1 MKRFSDRTVFV
12 DLFGGSGLLS
22 HITKRERPDATV
34 IYNDHDNY
42 RERLENISR
51 TNALFSDL
59 RRLSEGI
66 PRHRMLSRD
75 MHGIFLERIRREEST
90 GFVDYLTISSSLL
103 FSGKY
108 ARNIGEL
115 GKLNFYNNIRLS
127 DYSCEG
133 YLDGL
138 EVVCCDYREL
148 TDKYR
153 DSPDVVFL
161 IVDCAGE
168 GMKAMMPANTILVLA
183 WAISGV
189 CRDLLQTPLFVKT
202 LVADGGISGGLLPA
216 IIFVVAGFLS
226 FSTGTAWGTF
236 GILIPIVVPVAQAVD
251 PNLVLI
257 CLSATLAGSVF
268 GDHCS
273 PISDTTILSSA
284 GAGCAHLE
292 HVSTQMLYACVV
304 AASSAVGYMVSGLM
318 HGSLLPGFVAGLAFM
333 VVTMLVLR
341 QRNKQKDEVQ
351 A

>member
-1 MKRFSDRTVFV
+1 MQYEKNGIFAFMGRRDELCIRNLNTQLHDRMITAMKKCYYSQAPLPFVGQKRMFASEFRKVLKRFSDRTVFV

-22 HITKRERPDATV
+22 HITKRERPDSTV

-51 TNALFSDL
+51 TNALLSDL

-66 PRHRMLSRD
+66 PRHRMLSKK
-75 MHGIFLERIRREEST
+75 MHSIFLERIRREEST

-161 IVDCAGE
+161 IDPPYMATDISTYRMDWKLTDYLDVL
-168 GMKAMMPANTILVLA
+168 LVLKGHPFVYFT
-183 WAISGV
+183 SG
-189 CRDLLQTPLFVKT
+189 K
-202 LVADGGISGGLLPA
+202 
-216 IIFVVAGFLS
+216 
-226 FSTGTAWGTF
+226 
-236 GILIPIVVPVAQAVD
+236 
-251 PNLVLI
+251 
-257 CLSATLAGSVF
+257 
-268 GDHCS
+268 S
-273 PISDTTILSSA
+273 PILDFCRWMEEHPETGNPFK
-284 GAGCAHLE
+284 GAGM
-292 HVSTQMLYACVV
+292 STLTARMNYSSSYTDIMLYKEMTE
-304 AASSAVGYMVSGLM
+304 AA
-318 HGSLLPGFVAGLAFM
+318 
-333 VVTMLVLR
+333 
-341 QRNKQKDEVQ
+341 
-351 A
+351 

>member
-1 MKRFSDRTVFV
+1 MKKCYYSQTPLPFVGQKRMFASEFRKVLKRFSDRTVFV

-51 TNALFSDL
+51 TNALLSDL

-75 MHGIFLERIRREEST
+75 MHGIFLERIRREENT

-161 IVDCAGE
+161 IDPPLHGDGHQHIQDGLETYGLSGCPAGTE
-168 GMKAMMPANTILVLA
+168 
-183 WAISGV
+183 
-189 CRDLLQTPLFVKT
+189 RTPFRLFHFRQVPHT
-202 LVADGGISGGLLPA
+202 GFLPVDGGTSGNRQSFQGGRHVHPYGQNELQ
-216 IIFVVAGFLS
+216 FVLYGHH
-226 FSTGTAWGTF
+226 
-236 GILIPIVVPVAQAVD
+236 AVQGND
-251 PNLVLI
+251 
-257 CLSATLAGSVF
+257 
-268 GDHCS
+268 
-273 PISDTTILSSA
+273 
-284 GAGCAHLE
+284 
-292 HVSTQMLYACVV
+292 
-304 AASSAVGYMVSGLM
+304 
-318 HGSLLPGFVAGLAFM
+318 
-333 VVTMLVLR
+333 
-341 QRNKQKDEVQ
+341 
-351 A
+351 